1 MHPLPHTMM
10 HGYVTLYVLQIQ
22 TDFPANKMMM
32 IIISKKT
39 EGRYTDSITYCI
51 LPIEHR
57 SHGAELDCGMP
68 TADSLSTCNIN
79 VCDSSA
85 VAAVASIP
93 GTNSVCPTMP
103 AVYAVRSGLS
113 PVRTI
118 HRTKCY
124 CFPSVQLSSPTALCQ
139 SVMNSLQKGGKKRK
153 KYIYKI
159 WSLQMGAQC
168 EATCVILTSEFRYV
182 IS

>member
-1 MHPLPHTMM
+1 
-10 HGYVTLYVLQIQ
+10 
-22 TDFPANKMMM
+22 M
-32 IIISKKT
+32 IIIVSKKT

-51 LPIEHR
+51 LPIKHR

-93 GTNSVCPTMP
+93 GTNPLCPTMP
-103 AVYAVRSGLS
+103 VLYAVRSGLS
-113 PVRTI
+113 PVGAI

-124 CFPSVQLSSPTALCQ
+124 CFPFVQLSSSVELCQ
-139 SVMNSLQKGGKKRK
+139 SVNKQFTKGRKKEK
-153 KYIYKI
+153 KYIRTKY
-159 WSLQMGAQC
+159 GHF
-168 EATCVILTSEFRYV
+168 T
-182 IS
+182 